1 MTPPTR
7 PERIRSAFAVLVALA
22 LLAPVIHGA
31 PAASAAPKSLDEVC
45 RVATCR
51 PPTKVRLEIEE
62 NRYYTVDQPQA
73 PYVYDGIINVLADE
87 TVVALVK
94 VEGDRIGDLSYV
106 AEPGKVAPV
115 IVTHLES
122 YAVEKGSHGTLL
134 TVTNPF
140 ERPIRYTARIQ
151 RAGKAIFED
160 AVTCPVPPHRAGAET
175 WPVPLI
181 QVLLK
186 DFRFV
191 AKGEAIPKGCERP

>member
-7 PERIRSAFAVLVALA
+7 PELLGSAFALIA
-22 LLAPVIHGA
+22 LLTPFAPAAHGA
-31 PAASAAPKSLDEVC
+31 PTPPAAPKSLDEVC
-45 RVATCR
+45 RITACR
-51 PPTKVRLEIEE
+51 PPTKVRLEVGE

-73 PYVYDGIINVLADE
+73 PYVFEGIVNVLADE

-94 VEGDRIGDLSYV
+94 AGGDRIVDLSYV
-106 AEPGKVAPV
+106 EEPGKVAPV

-122 YAVEKGSHGTLL
+122 YVDEKGSRGMLL

-151 RAGKAIFED
+151 RAGKAVFED
-160 AVTCPVPPHRAGAET
+160 AATCPVPPHRAGAET
-175 WPVPLI
+175 WPVPLV

-191 AKGEAIPKGCERP
+191 AKDETIAKDCERP